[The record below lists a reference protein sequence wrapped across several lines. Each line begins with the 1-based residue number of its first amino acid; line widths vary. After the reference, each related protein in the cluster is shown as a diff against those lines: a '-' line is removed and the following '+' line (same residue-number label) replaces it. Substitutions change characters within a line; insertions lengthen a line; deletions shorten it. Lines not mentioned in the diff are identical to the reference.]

1 MQQWQNTPQAISLF
15 ETAYA
20 DYAASD
26 GAHWE
31 FPAHIEADLN
41 DICDFAYLE
50 DGECPESAWHQYCT
64 AREAAHISQNV
75 QKLNMAVA
83 A

>member
-1 MQQWQNTPQAISLF
+1 MSAHLTWQTTPAAIALF

-31 FPAHIEADLN
+31 FPCSIEADLN
-41 DICDFAYLE
+41 DICDYAYLE
-50 DGECPESAWHQYCT
+50 DGECVISAWHQYCT
-64 AREAAHISQNV
+64 AREAAERR
-75 QKLNMAVA
+75 A